1 MLLNNHIE
9 EINRLLNA
17 FMIIGVFA
25 AAINGVL
32 RAIRARMD
40 IAGAILLSFLTA
52 NGGGTIRDLLLGTT
66 VFWIKEQFYIWLT
79 LSIGILSFI
88 IMYNKRHVIS
98 SSSVY
103 KFLLITDSMGLAAF
117 SLAGV
122 EKAQSCHQN
131 MTIAIMMGVWTAVGG
146 GIIADIAS
154 NEVPVVLT
162 KEIYATI
169 AFLGSV
175 MYFVLNNIINST
187 VAGIISAIFMIAFR
201 LYSVKKG
208 LKYPTIN

>member
-9 EINRLLNA
+9 EINRLLSA

-32 RAIRARMD
+32 RAIRAKMD
-40 IAGAILLSFLTA
+40 VAGAILLSFLTA
-52 NGGGTIRDLLLGTT
+52 NGGGTVRDILLGTT

-79 LSIGILSFI
+79 LIIGTTSFFI
-88 IMYNKRHVIS
+88 IYKKRHVIS
-98 SSSVY
+98 SASVY

-122 EKAQSCHQN
+122 EKAQACHQN
-131 MTIAIMMGVWTAVGG
+131 MTISLMMGVWTAVGG
-146 GIIADIAS
+146 GILADIAS
-154 NEVPVVLT
+154 NEIPVILT

-169 AFLGSV
+169 ALLGSLL
-175 MYFVLNNIINST
+175 YFMLNNLINST
-187 VAGIISAIFMIAFR
+187 LAGIVSAVFMIVFR
-201 LYSVKKG
+201 LYSVKRG

>member
-9 EINRLLNA
+9 EINHLLSA

-25 AAINGVL
+25 SSINGVL
-32 RAIRARMD
+32 RAIRAKMD
-40 IAGAILLSFLTA
+40 IAGAILLSFITA
-52 NGGGTIRDLLLGTT
+52 NGGGTVRDLLLGTT

-79 LSIGILSFI
+79 LIIGIVSFFI
-88 IMYNKRHVIS
+88 IYKNRHVIS

-131 MTIAIMMGVWTAVGG
+131 ITISLMMGVWTAVGG
-146 GIIADIAS
+146 GILADIAS
-154 NEVPVVLT
+154 NEVPIVLT

-169 AFLGSV
+169 AFLGSLF
-175 MYFVLNNIINST
+175 YFILHNLMNDT
-187 VAGIISAIFMIAFR
+187 LAAIISAVFMIAFR
-201 LYSVKKG
+201 LYSVKIG